1 MPRGNHK
8 ILHVHFGKEGGA
20 ERFFVA
26 LAQAFERHGVEQQF
40 IVRPNQSWTPT
51 IKAIGEVTPGN
62 FSHWMA
68 ATGILQWKMRQ
79 ICRNWQPDAILAWMP
94 RASRLLPPKTD
105 AVRLTRLGDFP
116 TSLKYFTN
124 TDVVV
129 GNLPAIGTHVQ
140 SLGWT
145 GAVATVSNFPRP
157 ITPKPVS
164 RAAHDTS
171 DDVFLAVAG
180 GRFVTRKGMDIAIRA
195 TAKTPGA
202 WLWLLGTG
210 PEEEAL
216 RNLAAELNVADR
228 VKFIGWV
235 DEAIHYIAAGDAFIM
250 PSRHEPL
257 GNMLL
262 EAWRAGVPS
271 VSTRSEGPDW
281 YMRDGVDG
289 IVTEIDD
296 VDAVAAGLAEIRD
309 NPEKAALFAHNASD
323 RLDEMFSEKAVV
335 EGYLTLIKEHAK
347 GPK

>member
-1 MPRGNHK
+1 MTAKK

-26 LAQAFERHGVEQQF
+26 LAQAFDSYGVEQRF

-164 RAAHDTS
+164 RAAHDTP

-180 GRFVTRKGMDIAIRA
+180 GRFVTRKGMDVAIRA
-195 TAKTPGA
+195 IEKTPGA
-202 WLWLLGTG
+202 WLWLLGGG
-210 PEEEAL
+210 PEEDEL
-216 RNLAAELNVADR
+216 RKLVTELGVENR

-296 VDAVAAGLAEIRD
+296 VDAVSAGLSKIQDSSELAAEFTK
-309 NPEKAALFAHNASD
+309 NAAS

-335 EGYLTLIKEHAK
+335 EGYLDLIQQYGKDQK
-347 GPK
+347 